1 MYETLNTRK
10 GEKKIFKIAKAR
22 QKKRQD
28 REQVGVVKNENGQV
42 LLNESDIKMRWKQY
56 FEQLLNVE
64 NDREEL
70 EEIPYTERPLNTISR
85 GEMESALKT
94 MKTGKAQGP
103 SEVAIELINAM
114 EDCGKEWLL
123 KLLQQVVKDG
133 QITEDW
139 RRSRICNVFKNKGD
153 IWSVGIIEG

>member
-70 EEIPYTERPLNTISR
+70 EEIPYTEGPLNTISR
-85 GEMESALKT
+85 EEMESALKK
-94 MKTGKAQGP
+94 MKTGKAPGP

-133 QITEDW
+133 QIPEDW
-139 RRSRICNVFKNKGD
+139 RRSRICNVFKNKGN